1 MALIGDDQ
9 LLVTDTGNHR
19 LQLMDREGNFISQVG
34 GFGNQ
39 PGQFNEPVGLAV
51 APDGSI
57 YVADTWNGRIQRLS
71 ADLVAAGEWR
81 VEAWFGQSI
90 NNKPYLAVD
99 DAGRVYMTDPEGYRV
114 LIFSPSGA
122 YLNRFGQFGTDLNSL
137 GLPNGLAFDAGGN
150 LWLADAGNHRVLKY
164 PSIFGAAVVPAELPL
179 DEAEEF
185 GVSPTVEE
193 PLPTEAAPTD

>member
-1 MALIGDDQ
+1 MYKRQ
-9 LLVTDTGNHR
+9 
-19 LQLMDREGNFISQVG
+19 
-34 GFGNQ
+34 
-39 PGQFNEPVGLAV
+39 
-51 APDGSI
+51 
-57 YVADTWNGRIQRLS
+57 
-71 ADLVAAGEWR
+71 